1 MMDYTLGLWTSGLI
15 ELSKLGW
22 MLGANTSWTSDRKL
36 RFLFAGYNGARNTG
50 ADVRVEEMLRQIRRV
65 LGANNV
71 DLSVLTQDKNLTA
84 GYFKGTHQVR
94 FPDVF
99 PPFLFRE
106 LRNHD
111 GVVTCEGS
119 MFKSKFA
126 NALSIM
132 MIGSLGLASARNGL
146 SVGYGAEAGH
156 MDAYLRRMCRRYC
169 KQSLVIT
176 RNTESSD
183 ILQDLGISTD
193 VGTDTAWTFEPH
205 PAEYGE
211 KVLRSAGWDGKTPI
225 LIVCPINPFWWPVRA
240 SILKWIAR
248 FTTGAFKSSHYRSM
262 YFHNAGPD
270 VDAAYARYIKALAG
284 AIKTFKQG
292 VPVFPV
298 MVAMERLD
306 TDACHKVAAELGGAP
321 VMTSA
326 DYDMYQLVSIARCGT
341 YMVSS
346 RYHGIVTTMPAG
358 VVSAGVTMDER
369 IRNLM
374 HDRGQKE
381 LFLTVNDPDLEPKL
395 LEVLKLLSR
404 KEEKIRDGINQCVAK
419 NIKVMARM
427 GVRFEDHVRRR
438 FPEFPLTGG
447 VRRWDAYLPEMSQP
461 LLRLMDNYG

>member
-1 MMDYTLGLWTSGLI
+1 MMDYALGLWTSGLI

-22 MLGANTSWTSDRKL
+22 MLGANRSWSSDRKL
-36 RFLFAGYNGARNTG
+36 KFLFAGYNGARNTG

-71 DLSVLTQDKNLTA
+71 DLSVLTQDKQLTK

-99 PPFLFRE
+99 PPFLYRE
-106 LRNHD
+106 LAAHD

-132 MIGSLGLASARNGL
+132 MIGSLGFASARNGL

-156 MDAYLRRMCRRYC
+156 MDAYVRRMCRRYC
-169 KQSLVIT
+169 RQSLVIT
-176 RNTESSD
+176 RNTESRD
-183 ILQDLGISTD
+183 VLHELGVSTD

-205 PAEYGE
+205 PGEYGE
-211 KVLRSAGWDGKTPI
+211 KVLKGAGWDGKTPV

-240 SILKWIAR
+240 SVLKWMAR
-248 FTTGAFKSSHYRSM
+248 LTGAFKSSHYRSI
-262 YFHNAGPD
+262 YFHNSGPD
-270 VDAAYARYIKALAG
+270 VDASYERYINSIAG
-284 AIKTFKQG
+284 AVKAFKQR

-306 TDACHKVAAELGGAP
+306 TDACHRVAKQLGGAP

-326 DYDMYQLVSIARCGT
+326 DYDMYQLVSIARAGT
-341 YMVSS
+341 FMVSS
-346 RYHGIVTTMPAG
+346 RYHGIVTTMPGG

-395 LEVLKLLSR
+395 LQVLKLLAR
-404 KEEKIRDGINQCVAK
+404 KEEQIRDGIQRNVVTNLK
-419 NIKVMARM
+419 TMASM
-427 GVRFEDHVRRR
+427 GVRFEDHVRKR
-438 FPEFPLTGG
+438 FPDFPVASG
-447 VRRWDAYLPEMSQP
+447 VRRWDAYLPELSKP
-461 LLRLMDNYG
+461 LLKLMETHG

>member
-1 MMDYTLGLWTSGLI
+1 MMDYALGLWTSGLI

-22 MLGANTSWTSDRKL
+22 MLGANASWNSDRKL

-71 DLSVLTQDKNLTA
+71 DLSVLTQDKGLTQ

-94 FPDVF
+94 FPVVF

-106 LRNHD
+106 LANHD
-111 GVVTCEGS
+111 GVITCEGS

-126 NALSIM
+126 NALTIM
-132 MIGSLGLASARNGL
+132 MIGSLGMASARNGL
-146 SVGYGAEAGH
+146 SVGYGAEAGK
-156 MDAYLRRMCRRYC
+156 MDAYVRRMCRRYC
-169 KQSLVIT
+169 RQSLVIT
-176 RNTESSD
+176 RNAESRD
-183 ILQDLGISTD
+183 ILRDLGVSTD

-205 PAEYGE
+205 PPEYGQQI
-211 KVLRSAGWDGKTPI
+211 LRSAGWDGKKPV

-240 SILKWIAR
+240 SLLKWAAR
-248 FTTGAFKSSHYRSM
+248 YTVGAFKQSHYRSI
-262 YFHNAGPD
+262 YFHNSGPD
-270 VDAAYARYIKALAG
+270 VDAAYDRYLNAMAG
-284 AIKTFKQG
+284 AVDTFRKDKS
-292 VPVFPV
+292 VFPV

-306 TDACHKVAAELGGAP
+306 TDACQRVAERLGGAP
-321 VMTSA
+321 VITSA
-326 DYDMYQLVSIARCGT
+326 DHDMYQLVSIARCGT
-341 YMVSS
+341 FMVSS

-395 LEVLKLLSR
+395 LEVLKLLGR
-404 KEEKIRDGINQCVAK
+404 NEDKIRDGIRTNVVTNLK
-419 NIKVMARM
+419 TMASM

-438 FPEFPLTGG
+438 FPDFPLASG
-447 VRRWDAYLPEMSQP
+447 VRRWEAYLPELSKP
-461 LLRLMDNYG
+461 LQKLMETHG